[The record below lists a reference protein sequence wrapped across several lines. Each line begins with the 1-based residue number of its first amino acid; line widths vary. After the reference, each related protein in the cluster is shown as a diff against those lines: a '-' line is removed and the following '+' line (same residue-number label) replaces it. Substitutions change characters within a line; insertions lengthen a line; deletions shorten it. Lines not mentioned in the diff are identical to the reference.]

1 MPKGE
6 QIPKTSPA
14 EIEHLIEQV
23 QQTNLDPSAKEKI
36 ERLLRTVI
44 FLINLLQR
52 KNLSIRKLREMV
64 FGPRTEKRKGQGA
77 DSGEK
82 LEAKQEDVPDAAQ
95 SDDPKA
101 IERDSSQSAGQAPK
115 QGHGRRAA
123 AAYPGARRVKCRSAQ
138 YRAGDRCPDRL
149 CQGRLYDLEEPKV
162 LHQFTGQPL
171 IAATQFEREV
181 LRCWSCQER
190 YTAPLPEGVKEER
203 YDATADATIAL
214 MKYGAGLPFYRQS
227 GVQAM
232 CGVPLG
238 EATMWERCESVA
250 DAGLGVFLLL
260 RRMAAGGEV
269 IHTDDTRVRILSCL
283 KEDEGKKKEERRATN
298 TSGMVVKVG
307 DRKIALYVSGRRHAG
322 ENLDELLK
330 QRRAGVPKPIQ
341 MSDALAANWSG
352 KEEVIAAKCLA
363 HARRKVFELAELYPS
378 ECEVVLEAVGQV
390 YKFEAQTAGMSAM
403 DRLAYHQQ
411 HSGPVMAELKEWIER
426 QFCERQVEPNSSLG
440 KALQYWRNHWPELTT
455 FLREVGAPLDNNP
468 AEQALKR
475 VVLSRKNSLFY
486 KTEHGASVGDILQ
499 SLIESCRLNGINAW
513 DYLVTVVRNKAA
525 ARRNPQMYLPW
536 TYKREEAEPL
546 AA

>member
-6 QIPKTSPA
+6 EIPKTSPA

-23 QQTNLDPSAKEKI
+23 RQTNLDPGAKEKV
-36 ERLLRTVI
+36 ERLLRTVL
-44 FLINLLQR
+44 FLVDLLQR

-64 FGPRTEKRKGQGA
+64 FGPRTEKRKDQNAG
-77 DSGEK
+77 GEEK
-82 LEAKQEDVPDAAQ
+82 PEAKEGEAPGAAQ
-95 SDDPKA
+95 SDGPKA
-101 IERDSSQSAGQAPK
+101 IERDLSQSAGQAPK
-115 QGHGRRAA
+115 RGHGRRPA
-123 AAYPGARRVKCRSAQ
+123 AAYPGARRVQCRSAQ

-149 CQGRLYDLEEPKV
+149 CQGRLYDLNEPKI
-162 LHQFTGQPL
+162 LLQFTGQPL

-190 YTAPLPEGVKEER
+190 YTAPLPGGVKEER

-232 CGVPLG
+232 CGVPLS

-298 TSGMVVKVG
+298 SSGMVVLVEN
-307 DRKIALYVSGRRHAG
+307 RKIALYVSGRRHAG
-322 ENLDELLK
+322 ENLEELLK
-330 QRRAGVPKPIQ
+330 QRRAGLPKPIQ
-341 MSDALAANWSG
+341 MSDALAANWGG
-352 KEEVIAAKCLA
+352 KEEVIGAKCLA
-363 HARRKVFELAELYPS
+363 HARRKVFELAEIYPS
-378 ECEVVLEAVGQV
+378 ECQVVLAAVGKV
-390 YKFEAQTAGMSAM
+390 YQFDGEAKGLSPIE
-403 DRLAYHQQ
+403 RLAHHQK
-411 HSGPVMAELKEWIER
+411 HSGPVMEELKEWIEQ
-426 QFCERQVEPNSSLG
+426 QFRERQVEPNSSLG
-440 KALQYWRNHWPELTT
+440 KALQYWRKHWPELTT
-455 FLREVGAPLDNNP
+455 FLREAGAPLDNNLS
-468 AEQALKR
+468 EQALKR

-525 ARRNPQMYLPW
+525 ARKNPQMYLPW